1 LNIGEIQSISDAF
14 EEKYWRYNENE
25 EKIYPY
31 PIKFISETTK
41 NQIKYKMYIKE
52 DMSGPV
58 FIIEDLTNKEKTKSK
73 DPEKCI
79 SKNENLKDFT
89 FEKVIFITKIV
100 IWF

>member
-1 LNIGEIQSISDAF
+1 
-14 EEKYWRYNENE
+14 
-25 EKIYPY
+25 
-31 PIKFISETTK
+31 
-41 NQIKYKMYIKE
+41 MYIKE
-52 DMSGPV
+52 DISGPV

-89 FEKVIFITKIV
+89 FEKVIFIIKIV